1 MNQVKW
7 FVEEVRPH
15 EPFLRSYL
23 RGSFPTVRDVDDV
36 VQESYCRL
44 IKTRERRD
52 VPSARAFLFRIAR
65 NIAIDFLRRERR
77 SPVQAVADLASIHA
91 IDDLVTSAEL
101 LTREEKSRHLGEA
114 LASLPTRC
122 REIVLLHKIKGIPQ
136 SSIARQLGLSEK
148 TVANQVCRGVRRCEH
163 YLRRRGIEFF

>member
-7 FVEEVRPH
+7 FVEEVHPH

-52 VPSARAFLFRIAR
+52 VSSARAFLFRIAR
-65 NIAIDFLRRERR
+65 NFAIDFLRRERR
-77 SPVQAVADLASIHA
+77 SPVQAVADLASIHV

-101 LTREEKSRHLGEA
+101 LTREEKSHHLGEA
-114 LASLPTRC
+114 LASLPVARSSCCTKSKGFLKV
-122 REIVLLHKIKGIPQ
+122 VLPA
-136 SSIARQLGLSEK
+136 SSGFP
-148 TVANQVCRGVRRCEH
+148 RRPSPIRSAGECDDASTT
-163 YLRRRGIEFF
+163 